1 MVAPNKFQSYLQ
13 SILNTSKK
21 YIQQGGRDCYISTL
35 AELPLQVQTTTSSTP
50 DPQEQQKERQEQF
63 TVLEGLRK
71 YAPECVLLVGK
82 PGSGKSTSLR
92 QLLYEEAER
101 CVESNEQGK
110 SEIPPIP
117 ILIELRNLS
126 GSVLSAIQ
134 GKLEWW
140 LDLEKKALKLL
151 LRNQRLLVLLD
162 GLNELPNREAW
173 QEVDQFR
180 QLCIELKIPLIITTR
195 ELGSDFGYGCIKRL
209 EMLPLTKLQMQNFV
223 HQRLPEMGRELL
235 RQIQGQLQELAET
248 PLLLQMLC
256 DVFAEKGELPRSRG
270 DLFRKEFVRRYE
282 KFKPERL
289 RNVSEDSRRFT
300 FDLLCYF
307 AFTMVRGEPHTDPCK
322 PTAAWITLSKT
333 QAAKILARFL
343 ANARTQTFEDTV
355 KAKEWLEDLV
365 EWHLLQ
371 VVSDPDCIE
380 FHHQLFQEY
389 YAGEQLI
396 LKLAEFTDEE
406 LKHYYFNYL
415 KWTEPLAMSMSF
427 VESEALA
434 VRMVKL
440 ALDVDLKL
448 GARLA
453 GEAQLSLQEFTVNV
467 LLKRNST
474 TPLTIWLLEQTQSP
488 NALPFLLDVLKNG
501 CSDTRWRAARALGNF
516 SDATV
521 LMHLIEALKDRDSSV
536 RHKAAES
543 LGKLGNLEAIPH
555 LCQLL
560 NDEDWLVRSFVVEIL
575 GSLEGTESVD
585 CLKKALIN
593 KDSIVKKKAAEYL
606 GQRASQEVV
615 TLLGENF
622 ANGDADIKKDILML
636 LGETKNVAAV
646 PTLIHALSEDNWII
660 RSQAVSSIGLLGIWL
675 DKSLLEDASTAL
687 IRILKSDPE
696 ISVRSGAALYLG
708 CIGDSRVVP
717 VLTEVLFQDAQ
728 EIVRVSAVNALGRL
742 QDRSAINAIIRS
754 LQDNDYV
761 CEAAIRAI
769 RVLNAAEALPSIR
782 KLAHCK
788 VINIRR
794 EAILT
799 LGFIGDSKDLPYLYK
814 TLQDKEFSIR
824 LRAAY
829 ALSQLNNRKGA
840 SILEDALKTGNTD
853 ARKLALDG
861 LKNFKGKVGLSSIL
875 LRAFND
881 DEYSIQKASI
891 NFLEF
896 FGDTEE
902 VVEQLKIALDSKDED
917 VCRNA
922 MDAAKT
928 LGNAGTLLRLR
939 QLAETITVVERPMD
953 AIAAIQSRCQF
964 YNFEICKSLPTTP
977 SVPISPHTALLHI
990 INQTTQATSEKIN
1003 QMADQPKV
1011 QMTFQAPVE
1020 NAVGNVEG
1028 DMIVNSASLPIRE
1041 ATTKI
1046 ASLLSNLHQKHP
1058 DATDEEIL
1066 DILTQDFNTM
1076 PQQNLQNWQ
1085 RWQDLFSVFFAGGVE
1100 TIKLVY
1106 PPVGIPI
1113 EVLKRLYE
1121 IYDRNRKQLPGS

>member
-21 YIQQGGRDCYISTL
+21 DIQQGGRDCYISTL

-50 DPQEQQKERQEQF
+50 DPQEQHKERQEQF

-71 YAPECVLLVGK
+71 YAPEGVLLVGK

-92 QLLYEEAER
+92 QLLCEEAER

-110 SEIPPIP
+110 SEIPLIP

-134 GKLEWW
+134 AKLEWW
-140 LDLEKKALKLL
+140 LDLEEKALKLL

-162 GLNELPNREAW
+162 GLNELSNREAW
-173 QEVDQFR
+173 QEVEQFR
-180 QLCIELKIPLIITTR
+180 QLCVELKVPLIITTR
-195 ELGSDFGYGCIKRL
+195 EIGSDVLHGGIKRL
-209 EMLPLTKLQMQNFV
+209 EMLPLTERQMQNFV
-223 HQRLPEMGRELL
+223 YKRLPETGNELL
-235 RQIQGQLQELAET
+235 RQIQGQLQELATT
-248 PLLLQMLC
+248 PLLLQILC
-256 DVFAEKGELPRSRG
+256 EVFAEQGGIPKSRG

-300 FDLLCYF
+300 FDLLCYLAF
-307 AFTMVRGEPHTDPCK
+307 AMVRGEPHTDPCK
-322 PTAAWITLSKT
+322 PTAVLITLSKT
-333 QAAKILARFL
+333 KAAKILARFL
-343 ANARTQTFEDTV
+343 ANARTPTFENTV

-371 VVSDPDCIE
+371 VASDPDCIE

-406 LKHYYFNYL
+406 LKHYYLNYL

-440 ALDVDLKL
+440 ALDVDLNL

-453 GEAQLSLQEFTVNV
+453 GEAQRSLQEFTVNV
-467 LLKRNST
+467 LLKRNFT

-488 NALPFLLDVLKNG
+488 NALPFLLDVLNNG
-501 CSDTRWRAARALGNF
+501 CSNTRWRAARALGNF

-575 GSLEGTESVD
+575 GSLEGTESVG
-585 CLKKALIN
+585 CLKKALIH
-593 KDSIVKKKAAEYL
+593 KDSIVRNKAAEYL

-615 TLLGENF
+615 TLLREEF
-622 ANGDADIKKDILML
+622 ANGDADTKRDVLML

-675 DKSLLEDASTAL
+675 DKSLLEDALTAL
-687 IRILKSDPE
+687 IRILKSDPDT
-696 ISVRSGAALYLG
+696 SVRSGAALCLG
-708 CIGDSRVVP
+708 YIGDSRVVP
-717 VLTEVLFQDAQ
+717 VLIEVLFQDN
-728 EIVRVSAVNALGRL
+728 EVVRVSAVNALGRL

-788 VINIRR
+788 VVNIRR

-799 LGFIGDSKDLPYLYK
+799 LGFIGDSKDLSYLYK
-814 TLQDKEFSIR
+814 TLQDKEFSIC
-824 LRAAY
+824 LCAAY
-829 ALSQLNNRKGA
+829 ALSQLNNRKGV
-840 SILEDALKTGNTD
+840 SILEDALKTGNKD

-875 LRAFND
+875 SRAFND

-902 VVEQLKIALDSKDED
+902 VVEQLKTAIDSKDED

-928 LGNAGTLLRLR
+928 LGNAGSLLRLR
-939 QLAETITVVERPMD
+939 QLAETITVVERPME
-953 AIAAIQSRCQF
+953 AIVAIQSRCQF

-990 INQTTQATSEKIN
+990 INRTTQATSEKIN

-1046 ASLLSNLHQKHP
+1046 ASLLSNLYQKHP

-1076 PQQNLQNWQ
+1076 PQQNPQNWQ

-1106 PPVGIPI
+1106 PLVGIPI